1 MDLITLTSLGII
13 SLAAAGYS
21 IPLYKVYRLSQKLKG
36 CSTLSSLK
44 DLSSTRINEFDTPE
58 GNNKTTLKAEEFFNE
73 EQMALV
79 VNTNMH
85 AIMSA
90 PSILSGLGVL
100 GTFVGL
106 AVAVTNFDSSNAE
119 MISTSIK
126 NLLSGMGTA
135 FYTSLLG
142 MSLSIVYIFFQ
153 KATFNQLGK
162 SLLKLCSALD
172 SSFYISDLDVIRM
185 ENSEQ
190 TRLQNEGLLRQMR
203 ENSIDQSQS
212 LKRWS
217 DGMIA
222 AIQQSFSKSMQ
233 ELQDKT
239 SKESTEF
246 NRQFINYL
254 QSKFDE
260 QASAIS
266 KESNQNKDFLNEL
279 RQNHVEQLQSLKLWS
294 EELTTAFQQS
304 FSKSILEQ
312 QDKASKEAAE
322 SNRQLVSCLQSK
334 LDEQAS
340 AISKESNQNKD
351 FLNELQQN
359 HVEQLQSLKLWSEEL
374 TTAFQQSFSKSIL
387 EQQDKASKEA
397 AESNRQIVSCLQSK
411 LDEQASAISNE
422 SAQNKELLNELQQ
435 NNIKQLESL
444 KQWSENM
451 IEASLDAF
459 KTSMQELQNGVANDS
474 QEFNRQFILSLQNK
488 FEEQAERREAMH
500 SELMKAI
507 TFYDEED
514 NESTIGNAL
523 QCIYEEAEKQSQALE
538 SFTTDLSNELNSS
551 LGRTMN
557 ESIVPLIHDLERTHL
572 ALGNKLDNMTNQI
585 QAPATEMVNRVTSD
599 LKSAM
604 IQMTSEFKEQI
615 STDTV
620 NKMMALAE
628 NLSKTSEILNLVPQT
643 MEAMSDTIKKNFNS
657 VQGLFGQIQN
667 SIQDQQSQMIE
678 SSRNVS
684 DELALGMQIKFE
696 EMMGSVKET
705 MTKLNEQHMGVMDT
719 QSRST
724 REIERL
730 LSSFADSVQRMHI
743 SNQETSNTLVKL
755 RSVCDGMED
764 AANKMNE
771 ISSRMTDASNG
782 LLNQQK
788 EVMQKYADVQN
799 SNQETL
805 SQIIDALN
813 SSKVLVEDYSQGFG
827 IIQGGLEGIFAQ
839 ITEGLQQYSATLRTS
854 TGEALA
860 KYSDV
865 LTETTKGL
873 QNMAQSLIDSAEE
886 IAESIDLFKIKLR

>member
-44 DLSSTRINEFDTPE
+44 DLSSTRINELVSVYQGKISIDTPK

-254 QSKFDE
+254 QSK
-260 QASAIS
+260 
-266 KESNQNKDFLNEL
+266 
-279 RQNHVEQLQSLKLWS
+279 
-294 EELTTAFQQS
+294 
-304 FSKSILEQ
+304 
-312 QDKASKEAAE
+312 
-322 SNRQLVSCLQSK
+322 

-374 TTAFQQSFSKSIL
+374 ITAFQQSFSKSIL
-387 EQQDKASKEA
+387 EQQDKASKEV
-397 AESNRQIVSCLQSK
+397 AESNRQLVNCLQSK